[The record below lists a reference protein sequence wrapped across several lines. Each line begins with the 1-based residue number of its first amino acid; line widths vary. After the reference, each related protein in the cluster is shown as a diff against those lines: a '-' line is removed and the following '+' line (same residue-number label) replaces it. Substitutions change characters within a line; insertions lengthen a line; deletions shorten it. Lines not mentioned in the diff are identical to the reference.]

1 MKKYISLAVKCP
13 HCAET
18 LMDNNHIVHGYP
30 SVKVNIETARAR
42 GVIWLCSIY
51 DCFDHENNIELSED
65 EETRFYCPHCNQ
77 SLMLE
82 TLCGHC
88 KAQMVGFNIKVGG
101 KVDICS
107 RKGCK
112 NHYVVF
118 ENLADEINKFYQEYG
133 TSE

>member
-13 HCAET
+13 HCGES
-18 LMDNNHIVHGYP
+18 LMDLNHLIHGYP
-30 SVKVNIETARAR
+30 SVKVNIETKRAR
-42 GVIWLCSIY
+42 GIIWLCSIY
-51 DCFDHENNIELSED
+51 DCFDHENNIELRED
-65 EETRFYCPHCNQ
+65 EEVQFYCPHCNQ

-82 TLCGHC
+82 TRCNLCN
-88 KAQMVGFNIKVGG
+88 AQMVGFNIKVGG

-133 TSE
+133 TGE

>member
-1 MKKYISLAVKCP
+1 
-13 HCAET
+13 
-18 LMDNNHIVHGYP
+18 MDNIHIVHGYP
-30 SVKVNIETARAR
+30 SVKVNIETTRAR

-51 DCFDHENNIELSED
+51 DCFDHENNIELRED

-82 TLCGHC
+82 TLCGQC